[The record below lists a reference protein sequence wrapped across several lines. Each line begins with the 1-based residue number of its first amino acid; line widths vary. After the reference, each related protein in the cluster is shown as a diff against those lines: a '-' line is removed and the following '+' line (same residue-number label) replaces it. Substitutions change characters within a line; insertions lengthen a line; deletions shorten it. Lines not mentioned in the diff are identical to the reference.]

1 MTVSARERIAHVV
14 RRLSMAPHASIA
26 VDLPDTDAAIA
37 RALDLSGAA
46 ATPLAMT
53 PPDGSGKPEVR
64 AIVEPIVW
72 WLDRMQ
78 QPDRM
83 VEERL
88 TWFWHDHFATSV
100 VKVREPYLMYRQHVT
115 LRTHATGNFA
125 DLLKAVARD
134 PAMLVYLDG
143 ITNAADERNENFGRE
158 CLELFTMGR
167 DGGYT
172 QDDVVAASRA
182 FTGWVVDLPG
192 RPFSDRLERL
202 TGVQPWD
209 SVFVARRHD
218 DGVKTLLGVTGTFDL
233 DGALDVILAHPATAT
248 FVARKLYRELVGLDP
263 DDDVVESLAKEFR
276 RDYEIL
282 PLVAEI
288 VQRPEFTADDAV
300 RAKVRTPVEKLV
312 GIRQAGGPAGSASP
326 VQGNASRGSAGV
338 VAKALRAMAYVPFVP
353 PNVGGFPKG
362 SRLLGPGN
370 LVHTF
375 DLVAAAGTVPESRDG
390 AGALATL
397 GVFDVSATTRKVLD
411 RQRDPQQRFAL
422 AVASPEYAVT

>member
-1 MTVSARERIAHVV
+1 MTVSGRERIAHVV

-26 VDLPDTDAAIA
+26 ADLPDTDAAIA

-100 VKVREPYLMYRQHVT
+100 VKVREPYLMNRQHVT

-192 RPFSDRLERL
+192 RPFSGRLERL

-209 SVFVARRHD
+209 AVFVARRHD
-218 DGVKTLLGVTGTFDL
+218 DGVKTLLGVTGAFDL

-263 DDDVVESLAKEFR
+263 DDDVVASLAKGFR

-282 PLVAEI
+282 PLVADI
-288 VQRPEFTADDAV
+288 VQRPEFTADGAV

-312 GIRQAGGPAGSASP
+312 GIRQAGGPASSAAPRNSSP
-326 VQGNASRGSAGV
+326 GSAGV

-362 SRLLGPGN
+362 SRLLGPGT

-375 DLVAAAGTVPESRDG
+375 DLVAAAGDAPESRDG
-390 AGALATL
+390 AEALATL

-411 RQRDPQQRFAL
+411 RQRDPRQRFAL

>member
-1 MTVSARERIAHVV
+1 
-14 RRLSMAPHASIA
+14 
-26 VDLPDTDAAIA
+26 
-37 RALDLSGAA
+37 
-46 ATPLAMT
+46 
-53 PPDGSGKPEVR
+53 
-64 AIVEPIVW
+64 
-72 WLDRMQ
+72 
-78 QPDRM
+78 
-83 VEERL
+83 
-88 TWFWHDHFATSV
+88 
-100 VKVREPYLMYRQHVT
+100 
-115 LRTHATGNFA
+115 
-125 DLLKAVARD
+125 
-134 PAMLVYLDG
+134 MLVYLDG
-143 ITNAADERNENFGRE
+143 ITDAADERNENFGRE

-209 SVFVARRHD
+209 SVFVTRRHD

-248 FVARKLYRELVGLDP
+248 FVVRKLYRELVGLDP

-300 RAKVRTPVEKLV
+300 RSKVRTPVEKLV

-338 VAKALRAMAYVPFVP
+338 VAKALRGMAYVPFVP

-375 DLVAAAGTVPESRDG
+375 DLVAAAGTVPDR
-390 AGALATL
+390 ATAR
-397 GVFDVSATTRKVLD
+397 VRWRRSVCST
-411 RQRDPQQRFAL
+411 
-422 AVASPEYAVT
+422 

>member
-1 MTVSARERIAHVV
+1 
-14 RRLSMAPHASIA
+14 MAPHAAIA

-46 ATPLAMT
+46 ATPLAMA
-53 PPDGSGKPEVR
+53 PPDGSAKPDVR
-64 AIVEPIVW
+64 AIVEPIAW
-72 WLDRMQ
+72 WLERMQ
-78 QPDRM
+78 QADRM

-100 VKVREPYLMYRQHVT
+100 VKVREPYLMNRQHLT
-115 LRTHATGNFA
+115 LRTHASGNFA

-143 ITNAADERNENFGRE
+143 ITNAVDERNENFGRE

-167 DGGYT
+167 DSGYT

-192 RPFSDRLERL
+192 RPFSPRLERV

-218 DGVKTLLGVTGTFDL
+218 AGVKTLLGVTGQFDL
-233 DGALDVILAHPATAT
+233 DGALDVILGHPATAT

-263 DDDVVESLAKEFR
+263 DDAVVASLAKGFA

-282 PLVAEI
+282 PLVTEI
-288 VQRPEFTADDAV
+288 VQRPEFTSDDAV

-312 GIRQAGGPAGSASP
+312 GIRQAAGGK
-326 VQGNASRGSAGV
+326 SRPGGGAV
-338 VAKALRAMAYVPFVP
+338 IARALRAMAYVPFVP

-362 SRLLGPGN
+362 RRLLGPGN

-375 DLVAAAGTVPESRDG
+375 DLVAAAGTAPESHDG
-390 AGALATL
+390 AGALAAL

-411 RQRDPQQRFAL
+411 EQRDPQQRFAL

>member
-1 MTVSARERIAHVV
+1 MPVSARERVAHVV
-14 RRLSMAPHASIA
+14 RRLSMAPHAAVA
-26 VDLPDTDAAIA
+26 VDLPDTAAAIA

-46 ATPLAMT
+46 ATPLAMA
-53 PPDGSGKPEVR
+53 PPDGSTKPDVR
-64 AIVEPIVW
+64 AIVEPIAW
-72 WLDRMQ
+72 WLDRME

-100 VKVREPYLMYRQHVT
+100 VKVREPYLMYRQHLT

-125 DLLKAVARD
+125 DLLRAVARD

-143 ITNAADERNENFGRE
+143 ITNSVAERNENFGRE

-167 DGGYT
+167 DSGYT

-192 RPFSDRLERL
+192 RSFSPRLERV

-209 SVFVARRHD
+209 AVFVARRHD
-218 DGVKTLLGVTGTFDL
+218 AGVKTLLGVTGPLDL
-233 DGALDVILAHPATAT
+233 DGALDVILAHPATST

-263 DDDVVESLAKEFR
+263 DDAVLASLAKGFA

-282 PLVAEI
+282 PLVTEI

-312 GIRQAGGPAGSASP
+312 GIRQAAAGKTGGKRGPGS
-326 VQGNASRGSAGV
+326 SAD
-338 VAKALRAMAYVPFVP
+338 VARALRAMAYVPFLP

-375 DLVAAAGTVPESRDG
+375 DLVAAAGAAPASSDG

-397 GVFDVSATTRKVLD
+397 GVFDVSATTKQVLD

>member
-1 MTVSARERIAHVV
+1 MS
-14 RRLSMAPHASIA
+14 
-26 VDLPDTDAAIA
+26 
-37 RALDLSGAA
+37 
-46 ATPLAMT
+46 
-53 PPDGSGKPEVR
+53 
-64 AIVEPIVW
+64 PI
-72 WLDRMQ
+72 
-78 QPDRM
+78 
-83 VEERL
+83 
-88 TWFWHDHFATSV
+88 
-100 VKVREPYLMYRQHVT
+100 
-115 LRTHATGNFA
+115 
-125 DLLKAVARD
+125 
-134 PAMLVYLDG
+134 
-143 ITNAADERNENFGRE
+143 
-158 CLELFTMGR
+158 
-167 DGGYT
+167 
-172 QDDVVAASRA
+172 
-182 FTGWVVDLPG
+182 
-192 RPFSDRLERL
+192 
-202 TGVQPWD
+202 
-209 SVFVARRHD
+209 FVAS
-218 DGVKTLLGVTGTFDL
+218 
-233 DGALDVILAHPATAT
+233 
-248 FVARKLYRELVGLDP
+248 
-263 DDDVVESLAKEFR
+263 VEQV
-276 RDYEIL
+276 
-282 PLVAEI
+282 VAEI